1 MTKEQKDTSYPS
13 EEPRSFSTKGKY
25 SFGTFVGS
33 ILRAFFYSFLCLIL
47 ISAQSIDLPLNLAEL
62 PIEQFEVI

>member
-1 MTKEQKDTSYPS
+1 MTEEQKDTSYPS

-33 ILRAFFYSFLCLIL
+33 IPRAFLCLIL
-47 ISAQSIDLPLNLAEL
+47 ISAQNIDLPLNLAEL
-62 PIEQFEVI
+62 LIEQVDVI